1 MRDLRKRDHPDLRII
16 HHLPSR
22 SPCRDTT
29 GEPSGDRS
37 GNLQIVL
44 FQHDDV
50 RVAME
55 APIAKVAMEA
65 LIAKAECGDI
75 YPRLREI
82 IGGLS

>member
-1 MRDLRKRDHPDLRII
+1 
-16 HHLPSR
+16 
-22 SPCRDTT
+22 
-29 GEPSGDRS
+29 
-37 GNLQIVL
+37 LQIVL